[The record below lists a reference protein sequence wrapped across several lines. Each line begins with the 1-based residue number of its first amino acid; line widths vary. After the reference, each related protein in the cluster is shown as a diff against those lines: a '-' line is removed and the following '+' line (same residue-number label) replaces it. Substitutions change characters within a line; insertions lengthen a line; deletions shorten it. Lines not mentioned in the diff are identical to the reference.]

1 MEDKKII
8 ELFFERSETAISE
21 TQKKYGKY
29 CFYIAQN
36 ILGCEPD
43 SEEIVND
50 TYLRAWNSIPPTR
63 PANLKIFLGR
73 IANRLALNRHRDNT
87 REKRGAGRASA
98 PIDELADFLTDGS
111 GDPTDAIA
119 LRDAL
124 NRFLASLD
132 ERTRNIFIR
141 RYWYAAPVSD
151 IARDFCMGESRVTML
166 MLRTKKKLASFLQ
179 KEGFEL

>member
-1 MEDKKII
+1 MDDKKII
-8 ELFFERSETAISE
+8 ELFFERSETAIAE
-21 TQKKYGKY
+21 TEKKYGKY

-36 ILGCEPD
+36 ILGCESD

-63 PANLKIFLGR
+63 PANLKSYLGR

-87 REKRGAGRASA
+87 RVKRGGAAVEA
-98 PIDELADFLTDGS
+98 VIDELGDFLTDGE

-132 ERTRNIFIR
+132 ERTRNIFVR
-141 RYWYAAPVSD
+141 RYWYAAPVAD
-151 IARDFCMGESRVTML
+151 IARDFRIGESHVTML
-166 MLRTKKKLASFLQ
+166 MLRTRKRLASFLK
-179 KEGFEL
+179 KEGFQP